1 MGYHPFSVSS
11 DMMVSNMITF
21 SQYALN
27 YIGFMPDTSQK
38 TLLEHDMG
46 GFLASSIFLGI
57 CVSKKQRSTAP
68 YWNTF
73 WQEHDLFIL
82 NSWSERMDP
91 LVFFWILI
99 NF

>member
-1 MGYHPFSVSS
+1 MYKFLFSFYLSCHRFHSISIFPLPSWMEETYCRGKSFPFTMGYHPFSVSS

-46 GFLASSIFLGI
+46 GF
-57 CVSKKQRSTAP
+57 
-68 YWNTF
+68 
-73 WQEHDLFIL
+73 
-82 NSWSERMDP
+82 
-91 LVFFWILI
+91 
-99 NF
+99 

>member
-46 GFLASSIFLGI
+46 GF
-57 CVSKKQRSTAP
+57 
-68 YWNTF
+68 
-73 WQEHDLFIL
+73 
-82 NSWSERMDP
+82 
-91 LVFFWILI
+91 
-99 NF
+99 

>member
-11 DMMVSNMITF
+11 DMMVSNITF

-57 CVSKKQRSTAP
+57 CVSKKNNSPLLHTEIHFDKNMT
-68 YWNTF
+68 Y
-73 WQEHDLFIL
+73 LF
-82 NSWSERMDP
+82 
-91 LVFFWILI
+91 
-99 NF
+99 